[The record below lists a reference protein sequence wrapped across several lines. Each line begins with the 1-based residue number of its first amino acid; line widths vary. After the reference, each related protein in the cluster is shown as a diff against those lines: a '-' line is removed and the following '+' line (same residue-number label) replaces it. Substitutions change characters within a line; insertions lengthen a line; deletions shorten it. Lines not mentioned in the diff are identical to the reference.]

1 MDNIADKKYSSF
13 LPNNFQYEF
22 EQEKAAFGE
31 TFGAQFGYYYDG
43 TVKKVEEM
51 IFTWH
56 WWYNKLCSRK
66 LCSTIVIKCSTI

>member
-22 EQEKAAFGE
+22 EQQKAILFE

-43 TVKKVEEM
+43 TVKK
-51 IFTWH
+51 
-56 WWYNKLCSRK
+56 
-66 LCSTIVIKCSTI
+66 